1 MSAEIIVYGAQII
14 TGLATLVVAFVL
26 VFQLK
31 QQRLVAQRE
40 LVLDINKQRQD
51 LAIAVANNP
60 DLSAINFRGGH
71 DFGDL
76 NNQSERIRFNRMFAA
91 EMSLSNIAQEYADL
105 LHVDP
110 DMALK
115 TSFALFPGR
124 RKFYKESLIRF
135 TLPTPFVEKVDQYIK
150 EIEDNVGE
158 NGQDISVLDPDMRR
172 S

>member
-31 QQRLVAQRE
+31 QQRSVAQRE
-40 LVLDINKQRQD
+40 LVLAINQQRQD

-60 DLSAINFRGGH
+60 DLSDINFRGGH

>member
-60 DLSAINFRGGH
+60 DLSDINFRGGH

-91 EMSLSNIAQEYADL
+91 EMSLSNIGQEYADL

>member
-31 QQRLVAQRE
+31 LQRLGAQRE

-60 DLSAINFRGGH
+60 DLSDINFRGGH

>member
-60 DLSAINFRGGH
+60 DLSDINFRGGH

-76 NNQSERIRFNRMFAA
+76 NNQSERIRF
-91 EMSLSNIAQEYADL
+91 L
-105 LHVDP
+105 
-110 DMALK
+110 
-115 TSFALFPGR
+115 
-124 RKFYKESLIRF
+124 SLIH
-135 TLPTPFVEKVDQYIK
+135 I
-150 EIEDNVGE
+150 
-158 NGQDISVLDPDMRR
+158 
-172 S
+172 